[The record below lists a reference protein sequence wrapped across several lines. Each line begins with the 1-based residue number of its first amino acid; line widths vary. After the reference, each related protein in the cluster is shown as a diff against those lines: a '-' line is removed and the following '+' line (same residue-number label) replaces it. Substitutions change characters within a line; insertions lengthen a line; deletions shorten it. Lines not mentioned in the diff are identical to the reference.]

1 MDTIPPPTGFSA
13 PNESDQ
19 GLQQEL
25 QQVRMQQVQ
34 LYSQIQTQM
43 LKQSKGPSNF
53 RKIMGVVAGAAASVF
68 APGLGGAVGRMV
80 IGNSQSNSGNN
91 LVTLNAMNT
100 FAANAGLARS
110 SADSA
115 NSGNITAFNAAND
128 SNTALQ
134 ETNTEHLNAIQ
145 QELSEIAG
153 LPKGPDPVA
162 FLALAEKTNTE
173 SEIFQ
178 ATTAIAKA
186 KHEAAMAAIQN
197 IKD

>member
-1 MDTIPPPTGFSA
+1 
-13 PNESDQ
+13 
-19 GLQQEL
+19 
-25 QQVRMQQVQ
+25 MQA
-34 LYSQIQTQM
+34 QM

-53 RKIMGVVAGAAASVF
+53 RKIMGVVAGAAANVF

-80 IGNSQSNSGNN
+80 IGNSQSNSVNN

-100 FAANAGLARS
+100 FAATAGLGGSVAE
-110 SADSA
+110 SA
-115 NSGNITAFNAAND
+115 NSANINAFNAVNN
-128 SNTALQ
+128 SNAALQ
-134 ETNTEHLNAIQ
+134 KANTEHLNAIQ

-153 LPKGPDPVA
+153 LPKGPDPVS

>member
-1 MDTIPPPTGFSA
+1 MDTIPPSNGLSA
-13 PNESDQ
+13 PNDSDQ

-25 QQVRMQQVQ
+25 QQVRVQQAQ
-34 LYSQIQTQM
+34 LYSQMQAQM

-53 RKIMGVVAGAAASVF
+53 RKIMGVVAGAAANVF

-80 IGNSQSNSGNN
+80 IGNSQSNSVNN

-100 FAANAGLARS
+100 FAANAGLAGS
-110 SADSA
+110 IGSA
-115 NSGNITAFNAAND
+115 NSANINAFNAANN
-128 SNTALQ
+128 SNAALQ
-134 ETNTEHLNAIQ
+134 DANTEHLNAIQ

-153 LPKGPDPVA
+153 LPKGPDPVS